1 MITKELESLGFTDA
15 EAKVF
20 LYLNEHGKTT
30 ASVISKDAQ
39 INRTTTYD
47 ALNRLLAKGFVTY
60 TVGANVKSFMAVKP
74 EMIVK
79 YYQEQEKKAEE
90 IARQLTNLKKQE
102 KELFEIYEG
111 KKGIK
116 SILWDIL
123 NYKEYVA
130 FGSSGK
136 FLEVMEHDFIQFQ
149 NQKKALNIKSRIL
162 QTEIKEELRKV
173 AHAKFRI
180 IPDEHASPV
189 TTIIY
194 GNKTAILIWGTIPH
208 AILITSEQVSEQFLK
223 QFELLW
229 KIGKQEK

>member
-1 MITKELESLGFTDA
+1 MITKELESLGLTAA
-15 EAKVF
+15 ESKIF

-30 ASVISKDAQ
+30 ASVISKNVQ
-39 INRTTTYD
+39 VNRTTTYD

-60 TVGANVKSFMAVKP
+60 TVGANVKSFMATKP
-74 EMIVK
+74 EMIIK
-79 YYQEQEKKAEE
+79 YYQEQQKKAEE
-90 IARQLTNLKKQE
+90 VAQKLANLKKQE
-102 KELFEIYEG
+102 EELFEIYEG

-116 SILWDIL
+116 TILWDIL

-136 FLEVMEHDFIQFQ
+136 FFEVMEHDFIQFQ
-149 NQKKALNIKSRIL
+149 NQKKTLKIKSRIL

-173 AHAKFRI
+173 AYAKFRI
-180 IPDEHASPV
+180 IPDEHVSPV
-189 TTIIY
+189 TTIVY

-208 AILITSEQVSEQFLK
+208 AILITSEQVSNQFQK

-229 KIGKQEK
+229 KIGAQDK